1 MLLDI
6 VIIVLRE
13 TLEASVLIGV
23 LLSVS
28 RHTDINL
35 LWIFPAMILGTAAA
49 LFYALSLGEIS
60 EWFDYAGQEVINA
73 GMQYIIYALLGCI
86 VCLLFSLDKQ
96 KRKYLKGLMVASVA
110 MAMVREG
117 SELFVFYTAFLSQPG
132 STLQAATSGF
142 IGLSVGVSAGVIG
155 YYALVTQKPFV
166 AKAFQAVLLVLIGT
180 GMAMQAT
187 QLLIQVDWISV
198 NEPVWDSS
206 WLVAEASATGQ
217 VLYAVFGYEAT
228 PSMIEIILYFIS
240 MAMILGSVMLLNF
253 FTKNRNNEVKP

>member
-28 RHTDINL
+28 RHSGNRL
-35 LWIFPAMILGTAAA
+35 VWVFPSLVLGAVGA
-49 LFYALSLGEIS
+49 LIYALNLGAIS
-60 EWFDYAGQEVINA
+60 EWFDYAGQEVIN
-73 GMQYIIYALLGCI
+73 GSMQYIIYALLGSI
-86 VCLLFSLDKQ
+86 VYALFAPEEFRQ
-96 KRKYLKGLMVASVA
+96 KYLLGLMIMTVA

-117 SELFVFYTAFLSQPG
+117 SELIVFYQAFLVQAG
-132 STLQAATSGF
+132 SVLQATTSGF
-142 IGLSVGVSAGVIG
+142 IGLTVGMSAGVIG
-155 YYALVTQKPFV
+155 YYALVTQNATNARLFH
-166 AKAFQAVLLVLIGT
+166 AAVLILIAA

-198 NEPVWDSS
+198 SAPVWDTNWIIS
-206 WLVAEASATGQ
+206 EASAAGQ

-228 PSMIEIILYFIS
+228 PSMIEIIFYLFSILI
-240 MAMILGSVMLLNF
+240 ILGLIKMGVSCRPNSGGEQQ
-253 FTKNRNNEVKP
+253 T

>member
-1 MLLDI
+1 
-6 VIIVLRE
+6 V
-13 TLEASVLIGV
+13 
-23 LLSVS
+23 
-28 RHTDINL
+28 
-35 LWIFPAMILGTAAA
+35 AA
-49 LFYALSLGEIS
+49 
-60 EWFDYAGQEVINA
+60 
-73 GMQYIIYALLGCI
+73 
-86 VCLLFSLDKQ
+86 
-96 KRKYLKGLMVASVA
+96 VA

-180 GMAMQAT
+180 GMAMQAI

-253 FTKNRNNEVKP
+253 FTKNSNNEVKP